1 VKEQA
6 SKKHPAAGAGAAMKA
21 AAREGK
27 LAEQVEAARNRLA
40 GLYQRAGTSP
50 IQQALLDEVW
60 EELSIALEELQV
72 SMDELTVSRQEL
84 EAERQHYLELFEFA
98 PAGYLVTDP
107 SGNIRE
113 ANKVAESM
121 LNCRQEYLVGKPM
134 ITFLE
139 EENHGDFFQLLNRLL
154 SEDMGREWCIPLHPR
169 QRAGSFPAAL
179 SVSRILDDHARLI
192 GLRWLLRD
200 ITERVQAEKALR
212 ASEERFRLLVEGARD
227 YAIFMLD
234 PEGIVVSWNAGA
246 EHIEGY
252 WGEEIIGKHFSCFYP
267 QEDLE
272 RGKPDRALRVAAAEG
287 RFEDQG
293 WRRRRDGSLFWA
305 NVVITALRDETGN
318 LRGFVEVMRDITEH
332 KNTREKIQNN
342 LQCMTALRDINL
354 AVTSTL
360 DLRTVLDLL
369 LEKLD
374 LLFPYPTATT
384 VRLFNPESG
393 RIEHLA
399 CRNLNEAE
407 WNARGE
413 RLPGPRSKEVLQ
425 SRAPLVVRNVQKDPR
440 SLRPAFYAKAG
451 LVSYLGLP
459 LIVKEEVLGILCLFT
474 KEEHEYSAEEIDFL
488 SSVAASVAMVIHN
501 SQLYEQLKKQAV
513 KLEESHLELEERVR
527 ERTSQL
533 GAVNQ
538 ALKAE
543 ISERRQVEEKLRDRE
558 AQLSSLAKE
567 LEQQLIASDRLVS
580 MGELAASIAHEF
592 NNPLQIILGYIQ
604 DFLSEMKPSHADH
617 QALTIVEKETLRCS
631 EIIQN
636 LLDFARP
643 AKADLALLDI
653 ETIIRNS
660 IQVVMGHL
668 VNSQIK
674 VTMDVQ
680 PNLPLIS
687 ADGNQLVQVL
697 INLFFNAAEAMP
709 GGGTLTVRAAAVFP
723 DQATEEKLLI
733 AVSDTGIGIEP
744 EAMANIF
751 RPFFTTKKKKGMGL
765 GLSICERIIK
775 AHGGEIKVE
784 STCGSGTTFYLHF
797 PLIKTTDYG
806 SAA

>member
-1 VKEQA
+1 MKKKSPQSDLHEGKETE
-6 SKKHPAAGAGAAMKA
+6 MKA
-21 AAREGK
+21 DIKENK
-27 LAEQVEAARNRLA
+27 LASEVEAARNRLA
-40 GLYQRAGTSP
+40 DLYVRSAMSP
-50 IQQALLDEVW
+50 LPQPLVDEALA
-60 EELSIALEELQV
+60 ELSIALEELRASVDQV
-72 SMDELTVSRQEL
+72 TTSRQEV
-84 EAERQHYLELFEFA
+84 EAQRQRYLELFEFA
-98 PAGYLVTDP
+98 PAGYLITDP

-113 ANKVAESM
+113 ANKVAATM
-121 LNCRQEYLVGKPM
+121 LNCRQDYLVGKPM
-134 ITFLE
+134 VTFLME
-139 EENHGDFFQLLNRLL
+139 ESHTNFFQLLNRLVK
-154 SEDMGREWCIPLHPR
+154 EDMDGEWWFPLNPREKVR
-169 QRAGSFPAAL
+169 SFPAAL
-179 SVSRILDDHARLI
+179 SVSRMFDGQGYA

-200 ITERVQAEKALR
+200 ITEHKKAEKQ
-212 ASEERFRLLVEGARD
+212 SK
-227 YAIFMLD
+227 
-234 PEGIVVSWNAGA
+234 SN
-246 EHIEGY
+246 
-252 WGEEIIGKHFSCFYP
+252 
-267 QEDLE
+267 LE
-272 RGKPDRALRVAAAEG
+272 RI
-287 RFEDQG
+287 
-293 WRRRRDGSLFWA
+293 S
-305 NVVITALRDETGN
+305 
-318 LRGFVEVMRDITEH
+318 
-332 KNTREKIQNN
+332 
-342 LQCMTALRDINL
+342 ALRDINV
-354 AVTSTL
+354 AITSSL
-360 DLRTVLDLL
+360 DLQTVLGLL
-369 LEKLD
+369 LEKLEH
-374 LLFPYPTATT
+374 FISYSTATT
-384 VRLFNPESG
+384 VRLLDRET
-393 RIEHLA
+393 RELEYLL
-399 CRNLNEAE
+399 CRNIEQTD
-407 WNARGE
+407 WKGYGRHS
-413 RLPGPRSKEVLQ
+413 PGPRAEEVI
-425 SRAPLVVRNVQKDPR
+425 RTKAPLVVRDVQTDPR
-440 SLRPAFYAKAG
+440 SVRRPELYSRNS
-451 LVSYLGLP
+451 LVSYLAVP
-459 LIVKEEVLGILCLFT
+459 LIIKEEVIGILCLYA
-474 KEEHEYSAEEIDFL
+474 KEEHEFSVEEIEFL
-488 SSVAASVAMVIHN
+488 SSLAAQAAIAIHN
-501 SQLYEQLKKQAV
+501 SRLYEQLKRQAIE
-513 KLEESHLELEERVR
+513 LEKSHLELEERVR

-543 ISERRQVEEKLRDRE
+543 IAERRQVEEKLRDRE

-604 DFLSEMKPSHADH
+604 DFLSEMKPSHPDH

-643 AKADLALLDI
+643 ANADLALLDI

-674 VTMDVQ
+674 VTMDIQ

-709 GGGTLTVRAAAVFP
+709 GGGTLTVRATALFP
-723 DQATEEKLLI
+723 DQATEEKLMI